1 MVITFIGYR
10 GCGKSTVAAL
20 LSARLGWACVDADD
34 AIESRAGC
42 SISELFAERGEPVFR
57 ELERTV
63 IAELLGRERL
73 VLAAGG
79 GAILAKATRAAMRG
93 AGPVVWLQAP
103 VADLSRRISGD
114 GSTALRRPQLTDAG
128 VTAEIESVLT
138 AREPLYRD
146 AATIVIDTAGR
157 TVEDVAAAVYVALPD
172 EVTKDQ

>member
-1 MVITFIGYR
+1 M
-10 GCGKSTVAAL
+10 AAL

-34 AIESRAGC
+34 AIESRAGI
-42 SISELFAERGEPVFR
+42 SISEIFAEQGEPAFR

-79 GAILAKATRAAMRG
+79 GAILAEETRAGMRG
-93 AGPVVWLQAP
+93 AGPVVWLQAA
-103 VADLSRRISGD
+103 VADLSRRISDD

-157 TVEDVAAAVYVALPD
+157 TVEEVAEAVYVALPAD
-172 EVTKDQ
+172 VMRDQ